1 VFSIHHTSALTSSEW
16 EFVFSE
22 DFEITKTFLNGKSV
36 TKRLK
41 GIEDMLYNY
50 CKQHY
55 DLDRE
60 SREQR
65 YDRKHQEPCEY

>member
-1 VFSIHHTSALTSSEW
+1 MFSIHHTSAITSSEW
-16 EFVFSE
+16 EFVFNS
-22 DFEITKTFLNGKSV
+22 DFEITKIILNGKSV

-41 GIEDMLYNY
+41 GIEEVLYKY
-50 CKQHY
+50 CNQHY

-65 YDRKHQEPCEY
+65 WDRKYSY